1 MVKLRPVQNRK
12 SRLFLF
18 HNWRLGLTGLIT
30 KAKIKLVPIKSHYIN
45 VKNVRYHSIDEF
57 FKINEE
63 MESNNEYTVSFVDL
77 GLSKKNN
84 NIRGV
89 YHAGNHKII

>member
-1 MVKLRPVQNRK
+1 
-12 SRLFLF
+12 
-18 HNWRLGLTGLIT
+18 
-30 KAKIKLVPIKSHYIN
+30 
-45 VKNVRYHSIDEF
+45 
-57 FKINEE
+57 

-89 YHAGNHKII
+89 YHAGNHKNNLEKIKKVTSIKSKAFSLKLPFLRIFLSSTVFQLIYLIEVTFLLIKIVTGPTAL